1 MGILSGALAV
11 FAMRE
16 MRDNAMEKS
25 PGAAA
30 NMTSSFYGIPAGGG
44 ASEMQRKVS
53 FFPAASSTADH
64 SRRLSNEQ
72 QLASQNDSPSEKQV
86 KTFTA
91 ATGLIETT
99 F

>member
-25 PGAAA
+25 
-30 NMTSSFYGIPAGGG
+30 TSSFYGIAASSGAGGG
-44 ASEMQRKVS
+44 ISEMMQRKVT
-53 FFPAASSTADH
+53 FFPAAASSTVDH
-64 SRRLSNEQ
+64 SRGRRSID
-72 QLASQNDSPSEKQV
+72 DSTEEPQEV
-86 KTFTA
+86 KTSTA